1 VNEPFVL
8 RQPGIRGKGDV
19 VPDDEKKKL
28 IQDLGLKGRV
38 LMIFGWDETG
48 ASIDARSEKR
58 VLKASLRQRA
68 KPIEVQEINEVDDG
82 EDQRTRVRT
91 LKENAEGGKGGDD
104 KGKRKAG
111 MPKWLKGL
119 SKK

>member
-1 VNEPFVL
+1 
-8 RQPGIRGKGDV
+8 
-19 VPDDEKKKL
+19 
-28 IQDLGLKGRV
+28 
-38 LMIFGWDETG
+38 MIFGWDETG
-48 ASIDARSEKR
+48 ASIEARSEKR

-82 EDQRTRVRT
+82 EDQRTQVRI
-91 LKENAEGGKGGDD
+91 LKENAEGGKGADD
-104 KGKRKAG
+104 KGKRKGG

>member
-1 VNEPFVL
+1 MVNEPFVL

-19 VPDDEKKKL
+19 VPDDEKRKL
-28 IQDLGLKGRV
+28 IQGLGLKGRV
-38 LMIFGWDETG
+38 LVIFGWDETG
-48 ASIDARSEKR
+48 ASIEARSEKR

-68 KPIEVQEINEVDDG
+68 KPIKVQEINDVDDG
-82 EDQRTRVRT
+82 EDQRTQVRI
-91 LKENAEGGKGGDD
+91 LKENAGKGGDD
-104 KGKRKAG
+104 KGKRKGG